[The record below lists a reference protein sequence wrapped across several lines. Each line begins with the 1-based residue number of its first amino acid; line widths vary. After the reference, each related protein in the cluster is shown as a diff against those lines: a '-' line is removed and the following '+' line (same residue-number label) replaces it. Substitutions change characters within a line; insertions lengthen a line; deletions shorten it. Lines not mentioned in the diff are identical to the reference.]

1 MSTLPNRPP
10 LMTVQQAALYV
21 SLSASTLNKLRVFGG
36 GPTYLKVTRRVLYVQ
51 SDLDDWLSS
60 KRTNSTSER

>member
-36 GPTYLKVTRRVLYVQ
+36 GPAYLKVTRRIRYDQ
-51 SDLDDWLSS
+51 ADLDLWLGS
-60 KRTNSTSER
+60 KRKRSTSEI